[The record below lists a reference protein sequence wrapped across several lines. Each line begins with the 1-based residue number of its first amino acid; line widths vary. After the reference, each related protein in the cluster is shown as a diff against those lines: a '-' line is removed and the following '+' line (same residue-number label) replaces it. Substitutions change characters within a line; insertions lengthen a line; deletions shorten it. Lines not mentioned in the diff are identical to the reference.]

1 MHISGKTFGG
11 LKINI
16 DLWGE
21 WVGKVKYIPYTYK
34 QIYYD

>member
-1 MHISGKTFGG
+1 MEGHSHIYMHISGKTFGG

-21 WVGKVKYIPYTYK
+21 WVGKVK
-34 QIYYD
+34 